1 MVDRRDRG
9 PGGGR
14 GSPAGE
20 GGRDPRHLVRPD
32 RRDYARLGQDPDL
45 EGAVGD
51 QAPGV
56 GDAVSDRAQVHV
68 FEAYS
73 PPAAAYSPLIWATAI
88 AAIPSPR
95 PTQPIPS
102 LLVAFTLTR
111 AEMASERI
119 RSISGLY
126 GPRRGSSQTTVT
138 STFTTRPRRPP
149 ITVRSRSIESASRQR
164 SSSSGNMLP
173 MSPLPAAP
181 SRASITACV
190 RTSASEWP
198 ARPRSCSTSTPP
210 RTRRR
215 PSAKRWLSYPIP
227 TLIGS
232 ILADRGAERLQAP
245 G

>member
-102 LLVAFTLTR
+102 LLLALTLTR
-111 AEMASERI
+111 AEVASEMI
-119 RSISGLY
+119 RSISARL
-126 GPRRGSSQTTVT
+126 PPSRGSSQTTVASMLT
-138 STFTTRPRRPP
+138 IRPASRPT
-149 ITVRSRSIESASRQR
+149 TVRSRSIESASRHL
-164 SSSSGNMLP
+164 SSSSGKSVP
-173 MSPLPAAP
+173 MSPRPPAP
-181 SRASITACV
+181 SSASITA
-190 RTSASEWP
+190 
-198 ARPRSCSTSTPP
+198 
-210 RTRRR
+210 
-215 PSAKRWLSYPIP
+215 
-227 TLIGS
+227 
-232 ILADRGAERLQAP
+232 
-245 G
+245 